1 MFKKA
6 IGLVALAG
14 AAAMMT
20 AAGCSATVV
29 STTTDGST
37 TATPT
42 GDGSTTTTD
51 GSTVKK
57 DATTPTSCEQN
68 ISGKAADV
76 KAAIDDAT
84 NGFGA
89 YKSTPPSAGQC
100 TAANIAAFKT
110 YLMSLPSNATYDD
123 VIKKLG
129 EINADCAACTFKAQT
144 GATWGP
150 YVTLKTSSGGTG
162 AFSNV
167 AGCYE
172 SLGVSNT
179 CAKALHYFD
188 KCSLVACGQCGDAD
202 FDQCEQDTYDTGG
215 QCATEFGPELSA
227 ACKDDPKFQ
236 AAGAVCEKQGE
247 SIIVNLMTGACGPTS
262 ADAGGGG

>member
-14 AAAMMT
+14 AAVMMT
-20 AAGCSATVV
+20 AVGCSTKIEPTPDAAATAP
-29 STTTDGST
+29 TPTTDASS
-37 TATPT
+37 ATDT
-42 GDGSTTTTD
+42 G
-51 GSTVKK
+51 VKK
-57 DATTPTSCEQN
+57 PDAAVASCEQN

-150 YVTLKTSSGGTG
+150 YVTLKASSGGTG

-247 SIIVNLMTGACGPTS
+247 SIIVNLMTGACGPAS

>member
-29 STTTDGST
+29 STTSDAATTST
-37 TATPT
+37 TPT
-42 GDGSTTTTD
+42 GDASATGDS
-51 GSTVKK
+51 SVKK
-57 DATTPTSCEQN
+57 DAAAPQSCEQN

-76 KAAIDDAT
+76 KKAIDDPT
-84 NGFGA
+84 QGFGE
-89 YKSTPPSAGQC
+89 YKSTLPSAGQC

-110 YLMSLPSNATYDD
+110 YLMALPSTATYDD

-129 EINADCAACTFKAQT
+129 EISPDCATCTFKAQT
-144 GATWGP
+144 GTNWGP
-150 YVTLKTSSGGTG
+150 YVTVKTSMGGTG
-162 AFSNV
+162 AFSNT

-172 SLGVSNT
+172 ALGVSKA
-179 CAKALHYFD
+179 CAVAVHYFD
-188 KCSLVACGQCGDAD
+188 KCSLVSCGQCPDGD
-202 FDQCEQDTYDTGG
+202 FDQCEQDTYAEDG
-215 QCATEFGPELSA
+215 QCATEFGPGIASA
-227 ACKDDPKFQ
+227 CQNDAKFQ
-236 AAGAVCEKQGE
+236 AAGAICEKQGE
-247 SIIVNLMTGACGPTS
+247 SIIVNLMTGACGPVS

>member
-42 GDGSTTTTD
+42 GDGSTSTTD

-57 DATTPTSCEQN
+57 DAAVATCEQN

-76 KAAIDDAT
+76 KAAIDDET
-84 NGFGA
+84 NGFGK
-89 YKSTPPSAGQC
+89 YKSTLPSAGQC

-110 YLMSLPSNATYDD
+110 YLMNLPSGATYDD
-123 VIKKLG
+123 VITKLT
-129 EINADCAACTFKAQT
+129 EINADCATCTFKAQT
-144 GATWGP
+144 GANWGP
-150 YVTLKTSSGGTG
+150 FVTVKTSSGGTG
-162 AFSNV
+162 AFSNE

-172 SLGVSNT
+172 ALGVST
-179 CAKALHYFD
+179 ACATAIHYFT
-188 KCSLVACGQCGDAD
+188 KCSLVACGQCAEAD
-202 FDQCEQDTYDTGG
+202 FDQCESDTYDTGG
-215 QCATEFGPELSA
+215 QCATEFGPEIASA
-227 ACKDDPKFQ
+227 CQNDAKFQ
-236 AAGAVCEKQGE
+236 AAGAICEKQGE
-247 SIIVNLMTGACGPTS
+247 SLIVNLMTGACGPTS